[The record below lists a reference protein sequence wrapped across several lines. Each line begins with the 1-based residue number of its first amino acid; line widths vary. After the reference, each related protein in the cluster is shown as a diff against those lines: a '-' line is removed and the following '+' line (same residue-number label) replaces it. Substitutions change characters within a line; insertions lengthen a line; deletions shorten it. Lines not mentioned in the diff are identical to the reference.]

1 MKSTKILIQGTL
13 VWLTQLLLSDLLA
26 ISTVRPDFCLI
37 LIIYWSFQYNRSIA
51 IISGF
56 LIGLIIDLSGVA
68 LFFGLSP
75 LTYALTCYL
84 CGGLNESRLQ
94 YNLFYFTFYW
104 ISIIFLHFFIY
115 CLVYYQELWDLD
127 IKLFIINWFGTVL
140 YTLSFMGI
148 LQIIFP
154 LSRVYGAKSR

>member
-13 VWLTQLLLSDLLA
+13 VWLIQLLLSDLLA

-56 LIGLIIDLSGVA
+56 LIGFIIDLSGVA

-75 LTYALTCYL
+75 LTYSLTCYL

-104 ISIIFLHFFIY
+104 ISIIFLHFFILLRAY
-115 CLVYYQELWDLD
+115 LTGPGLVSV
-127 IKLFIINWFGTVL
+127 KRTLFN
-140 YTLSFMGI
+140 S
-148 LQIIFP
+148 
-154 LSRVYGAKSR
+154 